1 MAAVMKRYH
10 YNREH
15 YMCDVEHT
23 INIVDVAAIVVDTL
37 ASCYDSIS
45 RDEMFDKV
53 IENLEAVRREQASE
67 ATEADAEAEAEADA
81 EAEDEAVE
89 QDSVAKFI
97 RERCELGKGKKV
109 SSVELFKAYKEWL
122 EEGDRGVSDKW
133 FSSQMK
139 KKGVE
144 KKGSVRF
151 EDSILNGYA
160 GIALKT

>member
-1 MAAVMKRYH
+1 
-10 YNREH
+10 
-15 YMCDVEHT
+15 
-23 INIVDVAAIVVDTL
+23 
-37 ASCYDSIS
+37 
-45 RDEMFDKV
+45 MFDKV
-53 IENLEAVRREQASE
+53 IENLEEVRCDEQE
-67 ATEADAEAEAEADA
+67 AEVEADVEAEAEAV
-81 EAEDEAVE
+81 EEVE